1 MSKYFLYC
9 AGYYPY
15 LNEIFIIG
23 VIGRWEWDNILN
35 LMARVNQLLEHEDY
49 NCYMEKISGLEK
61 ERRFCKHGFEHGLNV
76 ARVAY
81 AYMLETGEAILPK
94 EVVYAAA
101 FLHDIGRWVEYQT
114 GEDHAEV
121 SARLALPLLEVCQYS
136 SEDIQIIL
144 QGIREHRRQP
154 GDNLT
159 PLGEALAL
167 ADDWARDC
175 RHCSAQTQ
183 CYKFNYTMKQIMF

>member
-1 MSKYFLYC
+1 MALGKSQGFCSSLMT
-9 AGYYPY
+9 
-15 LNEIFIIG
+15 
-23 VIGRWEWDNILN
+23 WEWDNILHS
-35 LMARVNQLLEHEDY
+35 MACVNQLLDHKDY
-49 NCYMEKISGLEK
+49 IFYMEKIDELEK

-81 AYMLETGEAILPK
+81 AYILEKGEVILPK

-121 SARLALPLLEVCQYS
+121 GAQLALPLLEECRFS
-136 SEDIQIIL
+136 AKDIQVIL

-154 GDNLT
+154 EDNLT
-159 PLGEALAL
+159 HLGEALAL

-175 RHCSAQTQ
+175 RHCSAQTL
-183 CYKFNYTMKQIMF
+183 CYKFSDTMKQIMY

>member
-1 MSKYFLYC
+1 
-9 AGYYPY
+9 
-15 LNEIFIIG
+15 
-23 VIGRWEWDNILN
+23 
-35 LMARVNQLLEHEDY
+35 MARVNQLLEDGDY
-49 NCYMEKISGLEK
+49 IGYMEKIEELEK

-81 AYMLETGEAILPK
+81 AYMLEKGEVILPK

-121 SARLALPLLEVCQYS
+121 GAQLARPLLEACRFN
-136 SEDIQIIL
+136 SEDIQVIL
-144 QGIREHRRQP
+144 QGIREHRRHP

-167 ADDWARDC
+167 ADDWSRDC
-175 RHCSAQTQ
+175 RHCSAQAL
-183 CYKFNYTMKQIMF
+183 CYKFNYAMKQIMY

>member
-1 MSKYFLYC
+1 
-9 AGYYPY
+9 
-15 LNEIFIIG
+15 
-23 VIGRWEWDNILN
+23 
-35 LMARVNQLLEHEDY
+35 MARINQLLDHEDY
-49 NCYMEKISGLEK
+49 SCHIEKIEGLEK
-61 ERRFCKHGFEHGLNV
+61 ERRFCKHGFEHGLSV

-81 AYMLETGEAILPK
+81 AYMLEKGEQILPK

-121 SARLALPLLEVCQYS
+121 SARLALPLLETCQFS
-136 SEDIQIIL
+136 SEDIQVIL

-154 GDNLT
+154 EEGLT
-159 PLGEALAL
+159 LLGEVLAR

-175 RHCSAQTQ
+175 RHCSAQTK
-183 CYKFNYTMKQIMF
+183 CYKFNYVMKQIMY

>member
-1 MSKYFLYC
+1 
-9 AGYYPY
+9 
-15 LNEIFIIG
+15 
-23 VIGRWEWDNILN
+23 
-35 LMARVNQLLEHEDY
+35 MARVNQLLDHEDY
-49 NCYMEKISGLEK
+49 SRYIEKIDGLEK

-81 AYMLETGEAILPK
+81 AYLLEKEELILSK

-121 SARLALPLLEVCQYS
+121 SAQLALPLLETCRFS
-136 SEDIQIIL
+136 SEDIQVIL
-144 QGIREHRRQP
+144 QGIREHRRHP
-154 GDNLT
+154 NDDLT
-159 PLGEALAL
+159 LLGEALAL

-175 RHCSAQTQ
+175 RQCSAQTL
-183 CYKFNYTMKQIMF
+183 CYKFSYAMKQIMY